1 MMKRATII
9 RWTGRGSMQSLV
21 SSVAYRLGSEKVRA
35 EIVRFG
41 NSLAVVE
48 PEPARICSAFELM
61 PGVSWLAVGYL
72 ADDLHGLTE
81 AASTLARNYVRRGDR
96 FIVDAEATKGG
107 RESDLGGAI
116 TSRILDTV
124 KGARTSLVSPKLRF
138 RAAMDGERGVVGLE
152 LARGPGGAPMGE
164 VEVACLV
171 SGGKHSSVLAWN
183 ALLMGLRVKLVHANV
198 GEEGLLAVARLYS
211 ELSYRV
217 EPRGLRLVVLDSP
230 SAESAIVGFAARAK
244 TKVFAGFTANGE
256 EIPGRLSN
264 SVAAPLYLMPEAAFD
279 SEFASLKL
287 KGAEASMAWGGK
299 KGGGFATRTFGGRT
313 ADVSEVLDGLG

>member
-1 MMKRATII
+1 MKRATII
-9 RWTGRGSMQSLV
+9 RWTGRGSMQSLA
-21 SSVAYRLGSEKVRA
+21 SSIAFGLGSEKARA
-35 EIVRFG
+35 EIMKFG
-41 NSLAVVE
+41 NSLAVVG
-48 PEPARICSAFELM
+48 PEPARICSTFEWM
-61 PGVSWLAVGYL
+61 PGVSWVAAGYL

-81 AASTLARNYVRRGDR
+81 AASSLARNYVRRGDR
-96 FIVDAEATKGG
+96 FIVDAEATMGG

-124 KGARTSLVSPKLRF
+124 KGARTSAVSPRLRF
-138 RAAMDGERGVVGLE
+138 RAAADGERGVVGLE
-152 LARGPGGAPMGE
+152 LARGPGGAPMGT
-164 VEVACLV
+164 VEVSCLV

-183 ALLMGLRVKLVHANV
+183 ALLMGLRVKLVHASA
-198 GEEGLLAVARLYS
+198 GEEALLAVARLYS

-217 EPRGLRLVVLDSP
+217 EPRGLRLEVLDSP

-244 TKVFAGFTANGE
+244 VKVFAGFTAAGR
-256 EIPGRLSN
+256 EIPAGLSN
-264 SVAAPLYLMPEAAFD
+264 SVTAPLYLMPEAAFD

-287 KGAEASMAWGGK
+287 RGADTRMAWGGK